1 MTERFAWQRSSTPPD
16 LPLSEEV
23 IARGAGWRP
32 TISDAPQRWL
42 LLGAVVV
49 IILATFAIVS
59 VLVWLSR
66 PSNETASTTG
76 SDGIS
81 VKAEFEAA
89 IDKAPEET
97 VARVTVKC
105 AECGVVESIRE
116 IVQILERMESG
127 AASKAK
133 RARLKETVV
142 KSISNYEVTV
152 RMKDGASHQFMVANQ
167 TTWRPGERVIFIEGR
182 NRLSE

>member
-1 MTERFAWQRSSTPPD
+1 
-16 LPLSEEV
+16 
-23 IARGAGWRP
+23 
-32 TISDAPQRWL
+32 
-42 LLGAVVV
+42 
-49 IILATFAIVS
+49 
-59 VLVWLSR
+59 
-66 PSNETASTTG
+66 
-76 SDGIS
+76 
-81 VKAEFEAA
+81 
-89 IDKAPEET
+89 
-97 VARVTVKC
+97 VKC